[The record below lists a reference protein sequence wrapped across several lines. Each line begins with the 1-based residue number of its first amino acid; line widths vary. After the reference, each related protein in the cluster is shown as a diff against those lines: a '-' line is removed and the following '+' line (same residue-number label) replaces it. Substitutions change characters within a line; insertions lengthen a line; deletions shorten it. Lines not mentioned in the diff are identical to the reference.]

1 MSLGVNLVGYL
12 NSEAGT
18 GEAGRL
24 VAAGLEAAG
33 LPFAPVGEVAHA
45 SRRRHA
51 FATVPLEAAR
61 HPVNV
66 VCINADMLP
75 AFAVGPGASL
85 LDGRYT
91 IGVWFWEVTSVP
103 DRLLRA
109 FDHVDEVWVASH
121 HVADAFAPVASRPV
135 LRMPLPIPP
144 PARAHAALPERW
156 PAGPVFLFAFDHLSV
171 FARKN
176 PIAVVEA
183 FRRAFPRPG
192 EASLVVKSINGV
204 QRPAEHARLKAAAG
218 GRRDVV
224 VADGYVSASEIH
236 AMTAA
241 ASAYVSLHRAEGFGL
256 TLAQAMAHGVP
267 VIATGYSGNLD
278 FTTPFNSH
286 LVDHSIARIGPDAA
300 PYPADGVW
308 AEPDVEH
315 AAHLMRRVVE
325 QPEQAAR
332 LGARGRADIL
342 TQRAPAVA
350 GAAMRRRLE
359 LVGERAPR
367 PRRRR
372 RQLVTLWSRAR

>member
-12 NSEAGT
+12 DSEAGT

-24 VAAGLEAAG
+24 VAAGLEASG
-33 LPFAPVGEVAHA
+33 VPFAPVGEVAFA
-45 SRRRHA
+45 SRRQHA
-51 FATVPLEAAR
+51 FPTVPLSEAR
-61 HPVNV
+61 HPVNML
-66 VCINADMLP
+66 CMNADMLP
-75 AFAVGPGASL
+75 AFAAGAGAPL
-85 LDGRYT
+85 LARRFT
-91 IGVWFWEVTSVP
+91 IGVWFWEVIAVP
-103 DRLLRA
+103 DALLRA

-121 HVADAFAPVASRPV
+121 HVAEAFAPVASRPV
-135 LRMPLPIPP
+135 LRMPLPILPP
-144 PARAHAALPERW
+144 APARAELPERW

-192 EASLVVKSINGV
+192 EASLVVKSINGD
-204 QRPAEHARLKAAAG
+204 QHPAEHARLEAAAE

-224 VADGYVSASEIH
+224 VIDGYVSASEVH

-241 ASAYVSLHRAEGFGL
+241 ASAFVSLHRAEGFGL
-256 TLAQAMAHGVP
+256 TMAQAMARGVP

-286 LVDHSIARIGPDAA
+286 LVDHEIVRIGDGAA

-308 AEPDVEH
+308 AEPDVDH

-325 QPEQAAR
+325 RPEEAAR
-332 LGARGRADIL
+332 LGARGREESLA
-342 TQRAPAVA
+342 QRAPAVA

-359 LVGERAPR
+359 LVAPRPR
-367 PRRRR
+367 PRRR
-372 RQLVTLWSRAR
+372 QLAALLSRAT